1 MGVVVR
7 IQVSQGGVPK
17 RPVPRAVVG
26 PLGIEGDA
34 VAHPQ
39 VHGGPDRAL
48 CRFSEELIERFRSE
62 GHPIQPGDLG
72 ENLLLRGID
81 WSVLKAGDLL
91 RIGAEVEIELT
102 KPTTPCAAI
111 GRAFTGGDFSRIDPV
126 KHPGE
131 HRWYARVRRGGAIA
145 EGDEV
150 TVGS

>member
-7 IQVSQGGVPK
+7 IQISQGGVPK

-48 CRFSEELIERFRSE
+48 CLFAEELIDRFRSE
-62 GHPIQPGDLG
+62 GHPIRPGDLG
-72 ENLLLRGID
+72 ENLVLRGID
-81 WSVLKAGDLL
+81 WSSLTAGDVL
-91 RIGAEVEIELT
+91 RIGSEVEIELT

-111 GRAFTGGDFSRIDPV
+111 GGAFLGGDFSPIDP
-126 KHPGE
+126 KKRPGQ
-131 HRWYARVRRGGAIA
+131 HRWYARVRRGGSFAQ
-145 EGDEV
+145 GDEV
-150 TVGS
+150 RVG